1 MPDVKW
7 EMAMLRPGE
16 IFDGT
21 YQVIREIG
29 KGGSGTV
36 YLAIHLRLQKYVVL
50 KRVQAE
56 GLEMK
61 ALRLE
66 ADLLKNLRHPC
77 LPQIYDFLL
86 KAGEVYTVMD
96 YIEGADLGRIPCG
109 PRHISEGQ
117 AVRWFCQLAE
127 VLDYLH
133 TQARPILHSD
143 IKPGNLIL
151 TPEGNL
157 CLIDFNISLSGHQR
171 GKLNGFSRDFASP
184 EQIQMAETI
193 LAGQPCRMQLDERT
207 DIYST
212 GGVFYY
218 LLTGM
223 LPKGSAPLKEIPR
236 LPYSPGLCAVVEKC
250 LEPDRRRRYGSAKA
264 LIKALKNLKK
274 QDTRYKRYLA
284 VQAVVWLCC
293 GLLASG
299 GVFCVLRGNSLA
311 QRERY
316 NASYNLFC
324 QAVEAE
330 DYDQLLSCGL
340 ELLNAPEYQGILCRN
355 PEEKAAVLHEMGDA
369 YSEKEN
375 WEGALRCYADA
386 TAAVPD
392 GDKSRGIYY
401 LDYAI
406 ALTEAGRTIEAES
419 VLQGEA
425 GSCMD
430 RGTRLLL
437 EAYLAARKGSVED
450 SLETI
455 LEIVNSDTD
464 RETAVRA
471 CMLAASL
478 KGEDTADGI
487 FWLEQARQYDES
499 AKIMRRLASSYLAGG
514 KKSKLISER
523 KGWAQKA
530 LSCYQELCGR
540 PSPAFEDRLGLA
552 VAHYVLGQNEDC
564 IRQLLAC
571 AQEGEKDYRIDLYLA
586 FSYDAAGDKVS
597 AASKC
602 SSALRKIQELSSAQ
616 KEMVGE
622 EDEEAL
628 KGLQRKLGL

>member
-1 MPDVKW
+1 MPGI
-7 EMAMLRPGE
+7 ERETAMLRPGE
-16 IFDGT
+16 VFDGT

-29 KGGSGTV
+29 KGGLGTV
-36 YLAIHLRLQKYVVL
+36 YMAMHLRLRKYVVL

-56 GLEMK
+56 GFEMET
-61 ALRLE
+61 LRLE

-96 YIEGADLGRIPCG
+96 YIEGADLGHIPCG
-109 PRHISEGQ
+109 PRHISEEQ
-117 AVRWFCQLAE
+117 AIRWFCQLAE

-133 TQARPILHSD
+133 TQERPILHSD
-143 IKPGNLIL
+143 IKPENLIL

-157 CLIDFNISLSGHQR
+157 CLIDFNISLSGRQR

-184 EQIQMAETI
+184 EQIRMAETI
-193 LAGQPCRMQLDERT
+193 LAGRPCRMQLDERT

-212 GGVFYY
+212 GAVFYY
-218 LLTGM
+218 LLTGT
-223 LPKGSAPLKEIPR
+223 LPKGSALLKETPR
-236 LPYSPGLCAVVEKC
+236 LPYSPGLCAVVDKC
-250 LEPDRRRRYGSAKA
+250 LEPDRRWRYGSAKA

-274 QDTRYKRYLA
+274 QDARYKRYLA
-284 VQAVVWLCC
+284 VQAGVWLCC

-299 GVFCVLRGNSLA
+299 GIFCVLRGNSMV

-316 NASYNLFC
+316 NTGYTLFC

-330 DYDQLLSCGL
+330 DYDQLLNCGL
-340 ELLNAPEYQGILCRN
+340 ELLNVQEYYGILRRN
-355 PEEKAAVLHEMGDA
+355 PEEKAAILHEMGDA
-369 YSEKEN
+369 YSGKEN

-386 TAAVPD
+386 IVAAPG
-392 GDKSRGIYY
+392 GDKSLGIYY

-425 GSCMD
+425 ESCMD

-437 EAYLAARKGSVED
+437 EAYLAAQKGSAED

-464 RETAVRA
+464 KETTARA
-471 CMLAASL
+471 CILAASL

-487 FWLEQARQYDES
+487 FWLEQAKQYDES
-499 AKIMRRLASSYLAGG
+499 AKITRRLASSYLAVGQ
-514 KKSKLISER
+514 KSKLISEQ

-586 FSYDAAGDKVS
+586 FSYDAAGDEVS
-597 AASKC
+597 AASRC
-602 SSALRKIQELSSAQ
+602 SSALRKIQELPAAQ
-616 KEMVGE
+616 REMAGE
-622 EDEEAL
+622 EEEEAL
-628 KGLQRKLGL
+628 KKLQRKLGL